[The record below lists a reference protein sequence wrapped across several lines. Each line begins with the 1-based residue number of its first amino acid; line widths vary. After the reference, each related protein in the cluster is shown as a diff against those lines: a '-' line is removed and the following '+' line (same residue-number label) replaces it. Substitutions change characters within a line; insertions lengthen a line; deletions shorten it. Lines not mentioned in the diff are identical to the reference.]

1 MSSASQVLFWFL
13 YWNLIRD
20 SNENIINIQAKI
32 HVNQFL
38 KISRRVFKNSNPN
51 NFSNTKQLP
60 IATGGL

>member
-1 MSSASQVLFWFL
+1 MSTASQVLFWFL

-38 KISRRVFKNSNPN
+38 KISRRVFK
-51 NFSNTKQLP
+51 K
-60 IATGGL
+60 